1 MSARPPWA
9 AASGPRIRHAD
20 ANDRDAL
27 AGFLGEMDAA
37 GLYQRHFAHGEA
49 PNLALLGRLDAADGR
64 DRVVMLAVDSA
75 RRVVGH
81 AEYVAGNGE
90 AEFAL
95 MVLPNWRD
103 CGIGQALLGSLV
115 AAATDAGLRRLHGMI
130 QATNTRALQV
140 ARKRGFGIAAGDDA
154 TTVIV
159 SRSLAQQGV
168 GDPTDPACAAPPAV
182 RQPNRHDPDRVPLHR
197 RPGP

>member
-1 MSARPPWA
+1 MTARPPWA
-9 AASGPRIRHAD
+9 ATCGLRIRHAN

-37 GLYQRHFAHGEA
+37 GLYQRHFAHGQA
-49 PNLALLGRLDAADGR
+49 PNLALLERLDAANGG

-81 AEYVAGNGE
+81 AEYVAGDGE

-95 MVLPNWRD
+95 MVLSNWRD
-103 CGIGQALLGSLV
+103 CGIGQSLLDALV

-140 ARKRGFGIAAGDDA
+140 VRKRGFRVAAGDDA

-159 SRSLAQQGV
+159 SRTLAQQGV
-168 GDPTDPACAAPPAV
+168 GDPTDPASAAPPAV
-182 RQPNRHDPDRVPLHR
+182 SHPNRHDPDRTPLHC

>member
-1 MSARPPWA
+1 MTARPPWA
-9 AASGPRIRHAD
+9 AASGLRVRHAD
-20 ANDRDAL
+20 ATDRDAL
-27 AGFLGEMDAA
+27 AGFLGAMDGA

-49 PNLALLGRLDAADGR
+49 PNQALLGRLDAADGR
-64 DRVVMLAVDSA
+64 DRVVLLAVDA
-75 RRVVGH
+75 AGRVVGH
-81 AEYVAGNGE
+81 AEYVAQDGE

-103 CGIGQALLGSLV
+103 CGIGQALLDSLIAV
-115 AAATDAGLRRLHGMI
+115 ATDAGLRRLYGMI

-140 ARKRGFGIAAGDDA
+140 VRKRGFRLAAGDDA

-159 SRSLAQQGV
+159 SRSLAQQGLA
-168 GDPTDPACAAPPAV
+168 DLTDPACAAPPAV
-182 RQPNRHDPDRVPLHR
+182 SHPNRHDPDRVPLHR